1 MPLFLFFMQS
11 NKLRKGGDRM
21 KLIALLMVIIIAI
34 TPLVTV
40 VDINED
46 EVFVEINGQ
55 LFSFYGEGFEV
66 GEQIRVIFVNGE
78 IREVL
83 P

>member
-1 MPLFLFFMQS
+1 
-11 NKLRKGGDRM
+11 M